1 LIERWT
7 WRRRSGA
14 VAAPEAAPVRERRAV
29 IPRLRTAA
37 ANPVA
42 LAVLIIVVVAP
53 AATLRLVG
61 NNEIIVIERGLTGS
75 RNPQ

>member
-1 LIERWT
+1 
-7 WRRRSGA
+7 
-14 VAAPEAAPVRERRAV
+14 V
-29 IPRLRTAA
+29 A

-42 LAVLIIVVVAP
+42 VAILIIVVAAP
-53 AATLRLVG
+53 VATLRLVG